1 MQRSLHLRRWS
12 VPAILLGA
20 LLLAHAVPAA
30 AAGGKR
36 APKVEREGSGWVQE
50 TYGPLGDVKQI
61 EVMRF
66 IGSVRVLPGRGKGS
80 YQLRLH
86 SAESDEAA
94 ARLQFSSFHFIAGT
108 GGGQDILHPLG
119 NVDIKLRAELL
130 LELPAHTEVLHVETL
145 AGKITVSGRV
155 HRLELHTH
163 GGDIELDEADELQAT
178 TAFGSVQ
185 VNHRVGN
192 AFIRTD
198 GGDIRVDAGVGD
210 LQIVSMAG
218 SIGLK
223 AITRAHIESGG
234 GNIEILRCL
243 GELALRTAGGNI
255 SLGEMGGPVRIESGG
270 GNIRVG
276 VAHGTVAVNSTMGDI
291 ELWKLAQGAHV
302 HTGMGR
308 ITAEFIAAHGALL
321 PSDLVTAMGD
331 IVIFLGPQTSGTLR
345 AVTGISPTH
354 RVVSDFP
361 ELRTTSGLAQFGPRS
376 ILLEGPI
383 HGGGADIEART
394 MVGQIAVLVAH

>member
-20 LLLAHAVPAA
+20 LLVAMPAW
-30 AAGGKR
+30 AGSKP

-50 TYGPLGDVKQI
+50 TSGPLGNVKLV

-130 LELPAHTEVLHVETL
+130 LELPARTEVLHVETL
-145 AGKITVSGRV
+145 AGKITISGRV

-185 VNHRVGN
+185 INHRVGN

-198 GGDIRVDAGVGD
+198 GGDIRVDAAVGD

-255 SLGEMGGPVRIESGG
+255 SLGEMGGPVQLESGG
-270 GNIRVG
+270 GSIRVG
-276 VAHGTVAVNSTMGDI
+276 VAHGMVSVNSTMGDI

-308 ITAEFIAAHGALL
+308 ITAEFIAAHGALQ

-394 MVGQIAVLVAH
+394 MVGQIEVHVAH

>member
-20 LLLAHAVPAA
+20 LLVAQAAPAA

-66 IGSVRVLPGRGKGS
+66 IGSVRVLPVRGKGS

-321 PSDLVTAMGD
+321 PSDLVTAMGAPRRQRLPRAAHHQRTGA
-331 IVIFLGPQTSGTLR
+331 IRAAQHSSGR
-345 AVTGISPTH
+345 PH
-354 RVVSDFP
+354 
-361 ELRTTSGLAQFGPRS
+361 PRRRRR
-376 ILLEGPI
+376 
-383 HGGGADIEART
+383 H
-394 MVGQIAVLVAH
+394 

>member
-20 LLLAHAVPAA
+20 LLVAQAVPAV
-30 AAGGKR
+30 AAGGKH

-50 TYGPLGDVKQI
+50 TYGPLGDVKLV

-66 IGSVRVLPGRGKGS
+66 IGSVRVLPSRGKGG

-130 LELPAHTEVLHVETL
+130 LELPARTEVLHVETL
-145 AGKITVSGRV
+145 AGKITISGRV

-185 VNHRVGN
+185 INHRVGN

-198 GGDIRVDAGVGD
+198 GGDIRVDVAVGD

-255 SLGEMGGPVRIESGG
+255 SLGEMGGPVQLESGG
-270 GNIRVG
+270 GSIRVG
-276 VAHGTVAVNSTMGDI
+276 VAHGMVSVNSTMGDI

-308 ITAEFIAAHGALL
+308 ITAEFIAAHGALQ

-361 ELRTTSGLAQFGPRS
+361 ELRTTNGLAQFGPRS

-394 MVGQIAVLVAH
+394 MVGQIEVHVAH

>member
-20 LLLAHAVPAA
+20 LLVAQAVPAA
-30 AAGGKR
+30 AAGGKH

-50 TYGPLGDVKQI
+50 TYGPLGDVKLV

-66 IGSVRVLPGRGKGS
+66 IGSVRVLPSRGKGG

-130 LELPAHTEVLHVETL
+130 LELPARTEVLHVETL
-145 AGKITVSGRV
+145 AGKITISGRV

-185 VNHRVGN
+185 INHRVGN

-198 GGDIRVDAGVGD
+198 GGDIRVDAAVGD

-255 SLGEMGGPVRIESGG
+255 SLGEMGGPVQLESGG
-270 GNIRVG
+270 GSIRVG
-276 VAHGTVAVNSTMGDI
+276 VAHGMVSVNSTMGDI

-308 ITAEFIAAHGALL
+308 ITAEFIAAHGALQ

-361 ELRTTSGLAQFGPRS
+361 ELRTTNGLAQFGPRS

-394 MVGQIAVLVAH
+394 MVGQIEVHVAH